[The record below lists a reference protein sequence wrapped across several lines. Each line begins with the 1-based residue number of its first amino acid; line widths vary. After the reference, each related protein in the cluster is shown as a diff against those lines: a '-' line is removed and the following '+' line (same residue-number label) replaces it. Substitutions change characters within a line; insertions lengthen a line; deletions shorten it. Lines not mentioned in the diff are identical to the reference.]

1 MLKHTKDDVDGVV
14 QEALEATIPTKIIS
28 GQGAKTH
35 VCVGGGVGAKHV
47 VSPLSN
53 ASTLE
58 QEDSPSLMGQPYNL
72 HSWGLLIYH
81 SWTSFPLLWLVS
93 NLFHE
98 SLD

>member
-1 MLKHTKDDVDGVV
+1 
-14 QEALEATIPTKIIS
+14 
-28 GQGAKTH
+28 
-35 VCVGGGVGAKHV
+35 
-47 VSPLSN
+47 
-53 ASTLE
+53 LE